1 MNPFS
6 RLFGK
11 PPVIA
16 LLTDFGLLDP
26 YVGVMKAVITSIN
39 PHALVVDITHAV
51 EPQNVRHGGY
61 LLWSAYR
68 YFPHDTV
75 FVAVVDPGV
84 GSARRILGVRTPRGV
99 FLAPD
104 NMLLDFVLAEEPIME
119 SVEVFQKGNPFTL
132 AKVSSTFHGRDI
144 FAPVAAHLSNGR
156 KLTQVGRPVAIHRPD
171 SPFVH
176 VGKDQVSAGTVL
188 HIDRFGNIVTNL
200 RAESY
205 EEASNAVRGLTIGGR
220 RVYRWSETYAEA
232 PEGTPCCILGSSGL
246 VEISIR
252 NDSAAKRLKAKLG
265 NALTIRWRDDGDGS
279 R

>member
-1 MNPFS
+1 MNPLG

-26 YVGVMKAVITSIN
+26 YVGVMKAVISSIN
-39 PHALVVDITHAV
+39 PLAVVVDITHGV

-61 LLWSAYR
+61 LLWSAYS
-68 YFPHDTV
+68 YFPRDTI

-84 GSARRILGVRTPRGV
+84 GSARRILGVRTPRGT

-104 NMLLDFVLAEEPIME
+104 NLLLDFILAEESVIE
-119 SVEVFQKGNPFTL
+119 AVEVFQKKSPFTL
-132 AKVSSTFHGRDI
+132 SRISSTFHGRDI

-156 KLTQVGRPVAIHRPD
+156 KLTQVGKTIAIHRPR
-171 SPFVH
+171 SPFVR
-176 VGKDQVSAGTVL
+176 VGGEKAAAGTVL

-205 EEASNAVRGLTIGGR
+205 EEASTAVKEVAIGGR
-220 RVYRWSETYAEA
+220 PIRRWSATYAEA
-232 PEGTPCCILGSSGL
+232 PAGTPCCILGSSGL
-246 VEISIR
+246 VEISVR
-252 NDSAAKRLKAKLG
+252 NDSAARRLKARIG
-265 NALTIRWRDDGDGS
+265 NSLTIRWR
-279 R
+279 